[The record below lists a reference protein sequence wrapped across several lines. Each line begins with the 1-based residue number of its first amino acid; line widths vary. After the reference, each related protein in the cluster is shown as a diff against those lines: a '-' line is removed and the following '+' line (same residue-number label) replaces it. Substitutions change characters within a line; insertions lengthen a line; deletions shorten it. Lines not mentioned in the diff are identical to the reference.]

1 MRKIFLFLMSF
12 AALAVVVSCSHIV
25 QGSYRAKLYQ
35 VEEMF
40 NGSVAQTITTEGP
53 FKENGVTWLQTYV
66 SFVIRE
72 GAKEF
77 DGSRSY
83 NYEVEE
89 MPIGEV
95 EAPCNLL
102 WEKNGNSVFEC
113 YFYTNKNKKKED
125 CEWFDNFMWADIYRD
140 SRGYLYRFGEDG
152 TAVELSRTKN
162 SKGQWIY
169 WDCLRAYYKFASEI
183 KPD

>member
-12 AALAVVVSCSHIV
+12 VALAVVVSCSHIV

-40 NGSVAQTITTEGP
+40 NGSVAQTITTEGS

-77 DGSRSY
+77 DGSRSN

-89 MPIGEV
+89 MPIGDNK
-95 EAPCNLL
+95 APCNLL

-113 YFYTNKNKKKED
+113 YFFTDHTKKEN
-125 CEWFDNFMWADIYRD
+125 CTWIDNFMWADIYQD
-140 SRGYLYRFGEDG
+140 NSGYLYRFGEDG
-152 TAVELSRTKN
+152 TAVQLSRVKN
-162 SKGQWIY
+162 SKGKWVY

-183 KPD
+183 KPDE